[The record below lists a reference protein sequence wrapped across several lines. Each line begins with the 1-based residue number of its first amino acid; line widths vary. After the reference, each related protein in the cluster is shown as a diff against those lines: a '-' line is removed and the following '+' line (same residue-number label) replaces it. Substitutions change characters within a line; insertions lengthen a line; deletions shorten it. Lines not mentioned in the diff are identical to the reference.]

1 LDLTAVQKLLDSFYD
16 VTGIPSAILDIDGN
30 ILTRTGWQEIC
41 TRFHRACSSTVQRCS
56 QSENYINKHLLA
68 KPYTSHKCLNG
79 LIDYAAPIIIDNQHL
94 GSIFTGQLLHEQ
106 PDEHFFYLQAQEY
119 GFDETAYFDALRKV
133 PIVPIEKM
141 NSIISYFLNVSEI
154 LASMGLTHLQQIEAM
169 NADIHNQKKAQ
180 EEILE
185 QREWLRVTLSSIGD
199 AVIAT
204 NNEGE
209 IQFINQVAESLTGY
223 YGEEALGRNIET
235 VFNIISEETGLP
247 ADIPIKKVLSA
258 GVIVG
263 LANHTALISKE
274 GTIYSIAD
282 SAAPIKNL
290 TGEIIGVVLVFRDV
304 SENKLAEEQLRNS
317 ETRFRE
323 LFNHMSSGVAVY
335 EAKHDLEETH
345 FIIKDF
351 NHSAQRI
358 EGGNKKDIINRNII
372 DVFPGVINFGIVD
385 VLERVLRTGKPEY
398 YPISLYE
405 DNRITGW
412 RENYVYK
419 LPSSEIVTVYD
430 DVTEKKQ
437 AEEIL
442 INYHFIFES
451 ARDIL
456 IIMRLDG
463 QIIDANIAATS
474 AYGYSRDELL
484 KMNILD
490 LRGPETI
497 NLVSNQIQEADAN
510 GIQFETIHYRKNG
523 RGPFP
528 VEVSSKGMIVNNER
542 VVLSIIRNISERK
555 QAEEAI
561 KRQMESQDMLLKI
574 SRQFTSIVSDD
585 IDDVISITLQEF
597 GKFKDADRCY
607 VVLFSNDLSK
617 VNDTYEWCAEG
628 IPPSIKDLQD
638 LPVDFFPWT
647 LEKLKRFENVYISSV
662 NDLPIEAQ
670 AEKELLRLKGTQSL
684 VLVPIICENNL
695 IGLLGFDSTTKQIIW
710 TKDKITVLDLV
721 AQIFANALQ
730 RKQFMQALKQSEN
743 YYRTIFENTGTATA
757 ILEEDL
763 TISIN
768 NKKFEK
774 LSGYSKKELEN
785 KKNWFDFIADEDQKM
800 VHEYYCLRNTQ
811 PKLVPREYEI
821 DFINRF
827 RNVRNILISVDII
840 PGTLKR
846 AISIVDITR
855 QKQTQKKLEDNY
867 NKMHRIMDQTVSSL
881 ATAIEIR
888 DPYTAGHQR
897 KLGCLAVAIAREMG
911 LSKNEI
917 HGISI
922 AGTLHDIGKINV
934 PNEILSKPGKLSE
947 VEHMIIQTHCKAG
960 YEIIKG
966 IEFPWPVA
974 DIVLQHHERMDGSG
988 YPQGLAEEEILMGA
1002 RILSVADVMDAMA
1015 SHRPYRP
1022 SLGVDV
1028 ALEEISQNKGILYDY
1043 NVVDA
1048 CLKLFKEKGY
1058 KLD

>member
-1 LDLTAVQKLLDSFYD
+1 MDLTAVQKLLDSFYD

-185 QREWLRVTLSSIGD
+185 QREWLRVTLASIGD

-204 NNEGE
+204 NNEGK

-247 ADIPIKKVLSA
+247 ADIQIEKVLSD

-304 SENKLAEEQLRNS
+304 SKNKLAEEQLRNS
-317 ETRFRE
+317 EARFRE

-335 EAKHDLEETH
+335 EAKHGLEETH

-351 NHSAQRI
+351 NRAAQRI
-358 EGGNKKDIINRNII
+358 ERVNKDDIINRNIT
-372 DVFPGVINFGIVD
+372 DVFPGVIDFGIVD
-385 VLERVLRTGKPEY
+385 VLERVSRTGKPEY
-398 YPISLYE
+398 YPIALYE
-405 DNRITGW
+405 DNRIAGW

-419 LPSSEIVTVYD
+419 LPSNEIVTVYD

-437 AEEIL
+437 AEEML

-456 IIMRLDG
+456 TIMRFDG
-463 QIIDANIAATS
+463 QIIDVNIAATS

-490 LRGPETI
+490 LRDPETV
-497 NLVSNQIQEADAN
+497 NLISNQIQEADTN
-510 GIQFETIHYRKNG
+510 GIQFETIHYRKDG
-523 RGPFP
+523 RRPFP
-528 VEVSSKGMIVNNER
+528 VEVSSKGMIINNER
-542 VVLSIIRNISERK
+542 VVLSIIRDISERK

-574 SRQFTSIVSDD
+574 SRQLTGIMSDD
-585 IDDVISITLQEF
+585 IDDIISAALQEL
-597 GKFKDADRCY
+597 GKFNDADRCY
-607 VVLFSNDLSK
+607 VVLFSNDGSK
-617 VNDTYEWCAEG
+617 VNGTYEWCAEG
-628 IPPSIKDLQD
+628 IQTLINVLQH
-638 LPVDFFPWT
+638 PVDFFPWN
-647 LEKLKRFENVYISSV
+647 LEKLRRFENVYISSV
-662 NDLPIEAQ
+662 NDLPLEAQ
-670 AEKELLRLKGTQSL
+670 VEKKILHLKGTQSL

-695 IGLLGFDSTTKQIIW
+695 IGFLGFDSTTKQIVW
-710 TKDKITVLDLV
+710 SKDNITVLDLV

-743 YYRTIFENTGTATA
+743 YYRTIFENTGAATA

-785 KKNWFDFIADEDQKM
+785 KKTWFDFVADEDQKM
-800 VHEYYCLRNTQ
+800 VHDYYHQRNTQ
-811 PKLVPREYEI
+811 PELVQREYEI
-821 DFINRF
+821 NFINRF
-827 RNVRNILISVDII
+827 RNVRNILISVDMI

-867 NKMHRIMDQTVSSL
+867 SKMHRIMDQTVSSL
-881 ATAIEIR
+881 ATAVEIR

-911 LSKNEI
+911 LPKDEI
-917 HGISI
+917 HGISV

-947 VEHMIIQTHCKAG
+947 IEHMIIQTHCKAG

-974 DIVLQHHERMDGSG
+974 DIVLQHHERMNGSG
-988 YPQGLAEEEILMGA
+988 YPMGLTGEEILPEA
-1002 RILSVADVMDAMA
+1002 SILAVADVIDAMA
-1015 SHRPYRP
+1015 SHRPYRA
-1022 SLGVDV
+1022 SLGVEA
-1028 ALEEISQNKGILYDY
+1028 ALEEITRNKGILYEPE
-1043 NVVDA
+1043 VVNA
-1048 CLKLFKEKGY
+1048 CLKLFREKGY